1 MGNEAIDYINRDIV
15 NVKNELQTI
24 SKLVRDGNGQ
34 PSLIAQVTSLN
45 SDMDR
50 LSSEFRTEL
59 KNLQESVDGIKKSI
73 DEKNTLS
80 WQFKTALILALIT
93 SFTSIFINYST
104 NKADEHS
111 LVQAIEELNRKIDNQ
126 YQSNPMPMKKK

>member
-1 MGNEAIDYINRDIV
+1 
-15 NVKNELQTI
+15 
-24 SKLVRDGNGQ
+24 
-34 PSLIAQVTSLN
+34 
-45 SDMDR
+45 MDR

>member
-15 NVKNELQTI
+15 NVKAELHTI

-34 PSLIAQVTSLN
+34 PSLIAQVTTLN
-45 SDMDR
+45 SDMER
-50 LSSEFRTEL
+50 LSSEFKVEL
-59 KNLQESVDGIKKSI
+59 RNLQESVDGLKNSI
-73 DEKNTLS
+73 NEKNALS

-93 SFTSIFINYST
+93 SFTSIFINYSS
-104 NKADEHS
+104 NKTEEHT
-111 LVQAIEELNRKIDNQ
+111 LIQAIEELNRKIDNQ

>member
-45 SDMDR
+45 SDMER
-50 LSSEFRTEL
+50 LNSEFKTEL

-104 NKADEHS
+104 NKADEHTF
-111 LVQAIEELNRKIDNQ
+111 VQAIEELNRKIDNQ

>member
-45 SDMDR
+45 SDMER
-50 LSSEFRTEL
+50 LSSEFKTEL

-104 NKADEHS
+104 NKADEHT

>member
-45 SDMDR
+45 SDMER
-50 LSSEFRTEL
+50 LSSEFKTEL
-59 KNLQESVDGIKKSI
+59 KNLHESIDGIKKSI

-80 WQFKTALILALIT
+80 WQFKTALLLALIT

-104 NKADEHS
+104 NKADEHT

>member
-45 SDMDR
+45 SDMER
-50 LSSEFRTEL
+50 LSSEFKTEL
-59 KNLQESVDGIKKSI
+59 KNLHESIDGIKKSI

-80 WQFKTALILALIT
+80 WQFKTALLLALIT

-104 NKADEHS
+104 NKADEHI

>member
-45 SDMDR
+45 SDMER
-50 LSSEFRTEL
+50 LSSEFKTEL
-59 KNLQESVDGIKKSI
+59 KNLQESIDGIKKSI

-80 WQFKTALILALIT
+80 WQFKTALLLALIT

-104 NKADEHS
+104 NKADEHT

-126 YQSNPMPMKKK
+126 YQSNPMPVKKK

>member
-1 MGNEAIDYINRDIV
+1 MGNDAIDYINRDIV

-34 PSLIAQVTSLN
+34 PSLIAQVSTLN
-45 SDMDR
+45 SEMER
-50 LSSEFRTEL
+50 LNSEFKTEL
-59 KNLQESVDGIKKSI
+59 RNLQESVESLKHSI
-73 DEKNTLS
+73 NEKNNLS

-93 SFTSIFINYST
+93 SFTSIFINYSS
-104 NKADEHS
+104 NKVEEHA
-111 LVQAIEELNRKIDNQ
+111 LLEAIGELNRKIDNQ

>member
-45 SDMDR
+45 SDMER
-50 LSSEFRTEL
+50 LSSEFKTEL
-59 KNLQESVDGIKKSI
+59 KNIQESVDGIKKSI
-73 DEKNTLS
+73 DEKNILS

-104 NKADEHS
+104 SKADEHS

>member
-45 SDMDR
+45 SDMER

-59 KNLQESVDGIKKSI
+59 KNLQESINGVKKSI